1 MELEIVADMEVD
13 KDADKVAGH
22 GCWLIIRPKLL
33 TRYFI
38 TGFACLLCFTSLFIS
53 CLVKFLPLSLQP
65 QLRSHRTCR
74 ATCNSWP
81 YIPSQSHTGSP
92 YKEKP
97 SAHFQ
102 WNMISPSP
110 KLSHCNG
117 VGQKSNRQCKSTT
130 NSAQETS
137 KAFTSD
143 QNNQHLKYNW
153 KLKKTENP
161 DKYAN
166 MHFVKSCKKEWPDR
180 QGWPD

>member
-1 MELEIVADMEVD
+1 MLVNWAQTFDPILYYRICVSFMLYEFIYFLFSQISPTEPPTAASITQNMSSNLQQLA
-13 KDADKVAGH
+13 
-22 GCWLIIRPKLL
+22 LYPL
-33 TRYFI
+33 TLW
-38 TGFACLLCFTSLFIS
+38 G
-53 CLVKFLPLSLQP
+53 
-65 QLRSHRTCR
+65 
-74 ATCNSWP
+74 
-81 YIPSQSHTGSP
+81 SQSHTGSP